1 MPLFLLSQTRWVGG
15 YTGDKEEKTWDGGQV
30 HRKQRDVNSATH
42 EAASFEFY
50 QPALKKTPKHQNLSF
65 GVKKRFA
72 ILWIWGWTFSPYYL
86 CPIYLLC
93 STSHEILIKIPTGG
107 WNRFQD
113 SCLSVHLLL
122 PGNPSL
128 FCIVLLQ
135 ELVQWVLVH
144 N

>member
-1 MPLFLLSQTRWVGG
+1 MLLFLLSQTRWVGG

-72 ILWIWGWTFSPYYL
+72 IL
-86 CPIYLLC
+86 
-93 STSHEILIKIPTGG
+93 
-107 WNRFQD
+107 
-113 SCLSVHLLL
+113 
-122 PGNPSL
+122 
-128 FCIVLLQ
+128 
-135 ELVQWVLVH
+135 
-144 N
+144 